1 LREDVETDAHVIR
14 DEGVTRLMDTR
25 TVVKQ
30 VALSL
35 FARRKKW
42 IVLTTLAGAGLLLPS
57 AYLLSKE
64 PPRYRTTATILI
76 ENKVERAPV
85 FQELSPYRPLP
96 VQLAILQSRLLAASV
111 VEALPK
117 PALDDLLH
125 NPYGRD
131 YLGELTDW
139 VGRLR
144 GSAGPGPVAPS
155 PQRQAIAELRRDR
168 VRFLELGPSGI
179 VEIQAEAS
187 RPQIA
192 LDIANT
198 YIEVLLARTRSFN
211 VDDAKSTREYLS
223 QQTAQVADS
232 LAKSEAALQTFTMS
246 RGGVQI
252 PAKSTETAQR
262 LSQLETTLA
271 EVLANKSI
279 SQTRL
284 GAMKAKLEGMPV
296 VQTPARPAFVA
307 APSPSPATAGRLR
320 GKLSSLEA
328 QMVEA
333 KVRYPED
340 HPRVRSLAQQIVE
353 VQRELGD
360 NLKESTAA
368 NPAVGSAVA
377 ADDRS
382 AFAEMVAAL
391 ETSVVSLSAQESALR
406 EQVAAARR
414 DVSGLSKDELEYRR
428 LASEVETNRKLS
440 TLLSDKLGAARIREQ
455 GEMNVVKVID
465 PPGFPNT
472 APNQRRMQFLGL
484 ALALALLI
492 GVGAPATAEY
502 FNRPIMGEDD
512 IKQVGGLTVLSAI
525 PQVQSPK
532 VVFGANDGQQSSQ
545 EDYHLFVDAFRRL
558 RVELQMIGEEAP
570 LRRILVASALPLEGK
585 STVVFNLGLAFGEVG
600 KRVIIA
606 DADFHRPTLHR
617 IANTAPRKG
626 FTDLLAGTSNL
637 NETMTPITD
646 NVQLAPRGSALT
658 APARAG
664 LGTDRLGK
672 ILGDM
677 ADEVDYVLMDTS
689 PILLIP
695 DNLYIAA
702 ASDGI
707 VLVVAVGQT
716 RARDL
721 VRTKTLLERSGTP
734 ILGVVLNR
742 TPVKQLNSHYKQYS
756 GYYGS

>member
-1 LREDVETDAHVIR
+1 
-14 DEGVTRLMDTR
+14 MDTR
-25 TVVKQ
+25 TVLKQ

-42 IVLTTLAGAGLLLPS
+42 IVLTTLAALVLLVPV
-57 AYLLSKE
+57 AYILSKE

-76 ENKVERAPV
+76 ETRSDRTPV
-85 FQELSPYRPLP
+85 FQEFSPSRPLP

-117 PALDDLLH
+117 GAVDDLIH

-131 YLGELTDW
+131 YIGDLTDW

-144 GSAGPGPVAPS
+144 GKEPS
-155 PQRQAIAELRRDR
+155 TPTPQRRAVGELRRDR
-168 VRFLELGPSGI
+168 VRFVSQSGSSGI

-187 RPQIA
+187 QPQIA

-211 VDDAKSTREYLS
+211 VDDAKNTREYLS
-223 QQTAQVADS
+223 QQTAQVSDALS
-232 LAKSEAALQTFTMS
+232 RSETALRAFTLS

-271 EVLANKSI
+271 EVLANRNI

-284 GAMKAKLEGMPV
+284 ASLKAKLESMPASQAPAKPATPAAPV
-296 VQTPARPAFVA
+296 VNPAN
-307 APSPSPATAGRLR
+307 AGRLR
-320 GKLSSLEA
+320 AKLSSLEA

-333 KVRYPED
+333 KTRYSDD
-340 HPRVRSLAQQIVE
+340 HPRVRSLAQQIAE

-360 NLKESTAA
+360 AVKDSTAS
-368 NPAVGSAVA
+368 NPASAA
-377 ADDRS
+377 IPADDRN

-391 ETSVVSLSAQESALR
+391 DTSIVSLTAQENALR
-406 EQVAAARR
+406 EQITAARR
-414 DVSGLSKDELEYRR
+414 DLSGLSKDELEYRR

-465 PPGFPNT
+465 PPGFPST
-472 APNQRRMQFLGL
+472 APNQRRMQFVGL

-492 GVGAPATAEY
+492 GLGAPATAEY
-502 FNRPIMGEDD
+502 FNRPIMGETDV
-512 IKQVGGLTVLSAI
+512 KHLTGLPILTSVPEVAS
-525 PQVQSPK
+525 QRM
-532 VVFGANDGQQSSQ
+532 VFGSSETQPAPQ
-545 EDYHLFVDAFRRL
+545 EDYHLFVDSFRRL
-558 RVELQMIGEEAP
+558 RVELQMMGDAMP
-570 LRRILVASALPLEGK
+570 LRKILVASCLPFEGK

-617 IANTAPRKG
+617 IANAAARKG
-626 FTDLLAGTSNL
+626 FTDLLAGTSSL
-637 NETMTPITD
+637 SDTITPITE
-646 NVQLAPRGSALT
+646 NVQLAPRGGALT
-658 APARAG
+658 APARSG
-664 LGTDRLGK
+664 LGTDRLAR
-672 ILGDM
+672 ILGSM
-677 ADEVDYVLMDTS
+677 SDEADYVLMDSS

-695 DNLYIAA
+695 DNLYMAA
-702 ASDGI
+702 AADGI

-716 RARDL
+716 RPRDL
-721 VRTKTLLERSGTP
+721 VRTKAILERAGTP
-734 ILGVVLNR
+734 IVGVVLNR
-742 TPVKQLNSHYKQYS
+742 TPVKHLNSYYKQYS
-756 GYYGS
+756 GYYGA

>member
-1 LREDVETDAHVIR
+1 
-14 DEGVTRLMDTR
+14 MDTR
-25 TVVKQ
+25 TVLKQ

-42 IVLTTLAGAGLLLPS
+42 IVLTTLAALVLLVPV

-64 PPRYRTTATILI
+64 PPRFRTTATILI
-76 ENKVERAPV
+76 ETRSDRTPV
-85 FQELSPYRPLP
+85 FQEFSPSRPLP

-117 PALDDLLH
+117 AAVDDLLH

-131 YLGELTDW
+131 YIGDLMEW

-144 GSAGPGPVAPS
+144 GKEPS
-155 PQRQAIAELRRDR
+155 TPTPQRRAVGELRRDR
-168 VRFLELGPSGI
+168 VRFVSQSGSSGI

-187 RPQIA
+187 QPQIA

-211 VDDAKSTREYLS
+211 VDDAKNTREYLS
-223 QQTAQVADS
+223 QQTAQVSDALS
-232 LAKSEAALQTFTMS
+232 RSEAALRSFTLS

-271 EVLANKSI
+271 EVLANRNI

-284 GAMKAKLEGMPV
+284 TSLKAKLESMPAIQAPAKPAAPAAPV
-296 VQTPARPAFVA
+296 VN
-307 APSPSPATAGRLR
+307 PATAGRLR
-320 GKLSSLEA
+320 AKLSSLEA

-333 KVRYPED
+333 KTRYSDD
-340 HPRVRSLAQQIVE
+340 HPRVRSLAQQIAE

-360 NLKESTAA
+360 AVKDSTSAS
-368 NPAVGSAVA
+368 SAVA
-377 ADDRS
+377 AAIPADDRN

-391 ETSVVSLSAQESALR
+391 DTSIVSLTAQENALR
-406 EQVAAARR
+406 DQIAAARR
-414 DVSGLSKDELEYRR
+414 DLSGLSKDELEYRR

-465 PPGFPNT
+465 PPGFPST
-472 APNQRRMQFLGL
+472 APNQRRMQFVGL
-484 ALALALLI
+484 ALALALVI
-492 GVGAPATAEY
+492 GLGAPATAEY
-502 FNRPIMGEDD
+502 FNRPIMGETDV
-512 IKQVGGLTVLSAI
+512 KHLTGLPVLTSV
-525 PQVQSPK
+525 PEVSSQR
-532 VVFGANDGQQSSQ
+532 VVFGSSEPQQAPQ
-545 EDYHLFVDAFRRL
+545 EDYHLFVDSFRRL
-558 RVELQMIGEEAP
+558 RVELQMMGDGMP
-570 LRRILVASALPLEGK
+570 LRKILVASCLPFEGK

-617 IANTAPRKG
+617 IANAGARKG
-626 FTDLLAGTSNL
+626 FTDLLAGTTNL
-637 NETMTPITD
+637 TDTITPITE
-646 NVQLAPRGSALT
+646 NVQLAPRGGALT
-658 APARAG
+658 APARNG
-664 LGTDRLGK
+664 LGTERLAR
-672 ILGDM
+672 ILGNM
-677 ADEVDYVLMDTS
+677 SDEADYVLMDSS

-695 DNLYIAA
+695 DNLYMAA
-702 ASDGI
+702 AADGI

-716 RARDL
+716 RPRDL
-721 VRTKTLLERSGTP
+721 VRTKAILERAGTP
-734 ILGVVLNR
+734 IVGVVLNR
-742 TPVKQLNSHYKQYS
+742 TPVKHLNSYYKQYS
-756 GYYGS
+756 GYYGA